1 MYYPVI
7 FMKTENKHRY
17 SLSNKIHIDR
27 FCGATISKRFSF
39 NREEFCMHIG
49 NNIVSYIANNDNKVV
64 AVLSNG
70 DALPININDYNFCG
84 TCKRKLIKLLKN
96 K

>member
-7 FMKTENKHRY
+7 FMQTQNKHRY
-17 SLSNKIHIDR
+17 SLSQKIHIDG
-27 FCGATISKRFSF
+27 FCGATISKRISF
-39 NREEFCMHIG
+39 NRQEFCMYLG
-49 NNIVSYIANNDNKVV
+49 NNTVSYITNKGNENI

-70 DALPININDYNFCG
+70 DALNINIDDYNFCG

>member
-1 MYYPVI
+1 MY
-7 FMKTENKHRY
+7 
-17 SLSNKIHIDR
+17 
-27 FCGATISKRFSF
+27 
-39 NREEFCMHIG
+39 IG
-49 NNIVSYIANNDNKVV
+49 NNIVLYIANNDNKVV